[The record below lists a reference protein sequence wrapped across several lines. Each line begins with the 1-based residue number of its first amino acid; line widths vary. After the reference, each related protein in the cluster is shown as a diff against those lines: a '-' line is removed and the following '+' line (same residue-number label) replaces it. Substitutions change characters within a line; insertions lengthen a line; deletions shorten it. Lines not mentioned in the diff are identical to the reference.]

1 MKLARTKNT
10 YRNTAWGLIY
20 RITTLLGPFAIKT
33 IIIRRLGIEYNG
45 LSSLFTSILTVL
57 NLANLGFSSSLVFMM
72 YKAVVE
78 DDMDSFCALLSYFRK
93 VYKYVGIVILTLG
106 MALMPFLPHLVRGSY
121 PADINLYLLFIIYLA
136 ETVLGYLM
144 FAYNE
149 AVFSAYQ
156 RNDIILKISTVR
168 FAVQYILQCA
178 VLLIFANYYLY
189 AVLLPIMVI
198 PNNIALYKVAR
209 REFPEITCRG
219 TLDEGV
225 KKSIHHRVITLF
237 GHKVGSAVLV
247 SVDSILISAFLN
259 LVTLS
264 IYSNYYYIITAV
276 NAIIEIVTNGSIAGI
291 GNKLMT
297 DSKEENYRT
306 FMMMN
311 YGWVAL
317 VGGSAACMVGM
328 YQPFIKIWAGSEY
341 LLSNPLM
348 LLIVFY
354 FYSWMFRI
362 MLLTYR
368 DAAGLWTRDWLKPY
382 VGMVVNL
389 AGSIVMVL
397 ITKSIVGVLIPTI
410 FVFFFIYFPWE
421 TWAVFKFQFLRSSL
435 QYVVRIITMTV
446 IVIIACGATY
456 LLCNAV
462 SPQYDVGSLILRF
475 IISVLTFGTIWLL
488 STWKLKERADL
499 FQVLKRILIRN

>member
-78 DDMDSFCALLSYFRK
+78 DDMDSFCALLYYFRK
-93 VYKYVGIVILTLG
+93 VYKYVGIVILGLG
-106 MALMPFLPHLVRGSY
+106 LALMPFLPHLVRGSY

-168 FAVQYILQCA
+168 FIIQYLLQCA

-189 AVLLPIMVI
+189 AILLPVMVI

-219 TLDEGV
+219 TLDARV
-225 KKSIHHRVITLF
+225 KKDVYHRVLTLF

-247 SVDSILISAFLN
+247 SIDSILISAFLN

-291 GNKLMT
+291 GNKLLT
-297 DSKEENYRT
+297 DSKEDNYRT

-311 YGWVAL
+311 YGWVTL
-317 VGGSAACMVGM
+317 VGGSASCMVGM
-328 YQPFIKIWAGSEY
+328 YQPFIKIWAGPEY
-341 LLSNPLM
+341 ILSNPLM
-348 LLIVFY
+348 ILIVFY

-368 DAAGLWTRDWLKPY
+368 DAAGLWTKDWLKPY

-389 AGSIVMVL
+389 VGSIVMV
-397 ITKSIVGVLIPTI
+397 ISTKSIIGVLIPTI

-421 TWAVFKFQFLRSSL
+421 TWALFRFQFFLSAKEYVFRITSL
-435 QYVVRIITMTV
+435 TILAVL
-446 IVIIACGATY
+446 ACGINY
-456 LLCNAV
+456 MLCNAI
-462 SPQYDVGSLILRF
+462 SPRYTFGSLFVRF
-475 IISVLTFGTIWLL
+475 ALSVLTFGIIWLL
-488 STWKLKERADL
+488 CTWKLRERHDL
-499 FQVLKRILIRN
+499 FLVLKRVLISY

>member
-10 YRNTAWGLIY
+10 YRNTAWGLIH

-72 YKAVVE
+72 YRAVVE
-78 DDMDSFCALLSYFRK
+78 DDMDSFCALLRYFRK
-93 VYKYVGIVILTLG
+93 VYKYVGIVILMLG
-106 MALMPFLPHLVRGSY
+106 LTLMPFLPHLVRGSY

-168 FAVQYILQCA
+168 FIVQYVLQCT

-189 AVLLPIMVI
+189 AILLPIMVI

-219 TLDEGV
+219 TLDEGT
-225 KKSIHHRVITLF
+225 KKSIYHRVITLF

-247 SVDSILISAFLN
+247 SIDSILISAFLN

-297 DSKEENYRT
+297 DSREDNYRT

-328 YQPFIKIWAGSEY
+328 YQPFIKIWAGPEY

-382 VGMVVNL
+382 VGMAVNL
-389 AGSIVMVL
+389 AGSIAMVL

-421 TWAVFKFQFLRSSL
+421 TWAVFKFQFVRKPREYLRKMLVWSAL
-435 QYVVRIITMTV
+435 VLGICIVVFF
-446 IVIIACGATY
+446 
-456 LLCNAV
+456 LCNRV
-462 SPQYDVGSLILRF
+462 SPEYNLVSLIIRF
-475 IISVLTFGTIWLL
+475 FLSAATFVILWLAVTARSKEWKML
-488 STWKLKERADL
+488 FIKLKSI
-499 FQVLKRILIRN
+499 VGV

>member
-72 YKAVVE
+72 YRAVLD
-78 DDMDSFCALLSYFRK
+78 DDMDSFCALLNYFRK

-106 MALMPFLPHLVRGSY
+106 LALMPFLPHLVRGSY

-156 RNDIILKISTVR
+156 RNDLILKISTVR
-168 FAVQYILQCA
+168 FIVQYVLQCA

-209 REFPEITCRG
+209 TEFPEITCRG
-219 TLDEGV
+219 DLDEGV
-225 KKSIHHRVITLF
+225 KKSIYHRVITLF

-247 SVDSILISAFLN
+247 SIDSILISAFLN

-297 DSKEENYRT
+297 DSREENYRT

-328 YQPFIKIWAGSEY
+328 YQPFIKIWAGPEY

-389 AGSIVMVL
+389 AGSIIMVL

-421 TWAVFKFQFLRSSL
+421 TWAVFKFQFMRRPGEYLRKIFGWTVL
-435 QYVVRIITMTV
+435 ALGICAVVFF
-446 IVIIACGATY
+446 
-456 LLCNAV
+456 LCSRV
-462 SPQYDVGSLILRF
+462 SPEYNLISLIIRF
-475 IISVLTFGTIWLL
+475 FLSAATFILLWLVATARSEEWKML
-488 STWKLKERADL
+488 FIKLKSI
-499 FQVLKRILIRN
+499 VGV